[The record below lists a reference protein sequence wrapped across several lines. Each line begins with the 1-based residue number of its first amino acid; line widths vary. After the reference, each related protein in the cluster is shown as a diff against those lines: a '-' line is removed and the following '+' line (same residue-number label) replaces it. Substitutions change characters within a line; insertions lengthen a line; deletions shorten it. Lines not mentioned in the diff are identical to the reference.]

1 MTGVKISSRSFSK
14 HWLTIWFVIGFIGD
28 VLLLNK
34 IDDLFDN
41 LLLLFYASL
50 ATITLILFYVG
61 VAGRAPHWLNRRL
74 VKLSPLAMQYA
85 FGGLLSGM
93 LIFYGRS
100 GDWLTSAPYLL
111 LIITV
116 ILGNELVDKR
126 SDRLLYHLT
135 LYFVGIF
142 SYIVLVVPVITGLI
156 GNSIFILSGLIALG
170 VVTFVIQIL
179 YRIVPRFMALNT
191 TRVILTIG
199 AIYASFN
206 ILYFTNIIPPIPL
219 SLTELSI
226 VQSVERI
233 SSPPGYRLVYE
244 DQTWLTGLPFLPSEI
259 HPTGSSIA
267 CFARVFAPTKMETEI
282 FHRWEYKDANGVW
295 QERFRFGYRIA
306 GTNEKGYR
314 GYTILENFTPGLW
327 RCSVENKRGQVLG
340 RTMVQIDTVGKPK
353 GLRTVIE

>member
-1 MTGVKISSRSFSK
+1 MVDAKRTIKSFSK
-14 HWLTIWFVIGFIGD
+14 HWLTLWFIIGFIGD
-28 VLLLNK
+28 VFLLNK
-34 IDDLFDN
+34 IDNLFDN

-50 ATITLILFYVG
+50 ATLTLLLFYVG
-61 VAGRAPHWLNRRL
+61 VADRGPHWLNRRL
-74 VKLSPLAMQYA
+74 VKYSPLVMQYS

-100 GDWLTSAPYLL
+100 GDWLASAPYLL
-111 LIITV
+111 LIISV
-116 ILGNELVDKR
+116 ILGNEFVSKR

-156 GNSIFILSGLIALG
+156 GDSIFILSGLIALFIVT
-170 VVTFVIQIL
+170 VVVQFL
-179 YRIVPRFMALNT
+179 YRIVPRFMTLNT
-191 TRVILTIG
+191 RRIIITIG
-199 AIYASFN
+199 TIYAVFN
-206 ILYFTNIIPPIPL
+206 ALYFTNIIPPIPL

-226 VQSVERI
+226 VHSAEKLPSGQ
-233 SSPPGYRLVYE
+233 GYRLVYE
-244 DQTWLTGLPFLPSEI
+244 NQTWLAGLPFFPSVI
-259 HPTGSSIA
+259 HPTEASIA

-282 FHRWEYKDANGVW
+282 FHRWEYKDANGIW

-340 RTMVQIDTVGKPK
+340 RTVVQIEKTGSPQ
-353 GLRTVIE
+353 GLRTVVE